1 MKINFHS
8 LYPVT
13 LLIALCAV
21 VGPCPALGQ
30 GEVIND
36 QIGLFADGYFQ
47 CTDVPFLGHV
57 TVNVYMFCPSYPFIK
72 GLELGLEVE
81 GLVNTTIAASFPVP
95 AFGDC
100 LPRPTDPGSFDI
112 MAGYSSPLDAADA
125 VHLASLDV
133 FYLDTQ
139 PLYFRMTATVTTS
152 GGGDQP
158 AYLAEPGF
166 IVIPLTPLRS
176 RPEDWDFAIN
186 DPFCTDVILPQQA
199 FTCGLLPAATS
210 SWGAVK
216 SLYR

>member
-1 MKINFHS
+1 MKINYHS
-8 LYPVT
+8 LYPVS
-13 LLIALCAV
+13 LLIALGAAV
-21 VGPCPALGQ
+21 CPCPALGQ

-36 QIGLFADGYFQ
+36 HIGLFADGYIQ
-47 CTDVPFLGHV
+47 CTDAQFLDHV
-57 TVNVYMFCPSYPFIK
+57 TVNVYMFCPSYPFINA
-72 GLELGLEVE
+72 LELGLEVE
-81 GLVNTTIAASFPVP
+81 GLVNTIIAASFPVP

-112 MAGYSSPLDAADA
+112 LAGYSSPLDAADA

-139 PLYFRMTATVTTS
+139 PLYIRMTAHVPS
-152 GGGDQP
+152 SVGGDRP

-176 RPEDWDFAIN
+176 SPEDWDFAIN
-186 DPFCTDVILPQQA
+186 DPFCNDVVLPQQA
-199 FTCGLLPAATS
+199 FTCGPLPATTS